1 MTKPY
6 AIVCSICGRGP
17 AREDGAQA
25 LFIDGPT
32 HFCAEHMPLDAM
44 RARIERRPGDADV
57 LAVFRRREQGQAQSR
72 TRPRPERPLDRGVSI
87 RAASSR

>member
-1 MTKPY
+1 MRANKSYIIACT
-6 AIVCSICGRGP
+6 ICGRGP

-44 RARIERRPGDADV
+44 RRRIERRPVDADV
-57 LAVFRRREQGQAQSR
+57 LAIFHRRERDEAH
-72 TRPRPERPLDRGVSI
+72 D
-87 RAASSR
+87 